1 MFGIIYLFEVI
12 TPFCI
17 AFIIVYLTNPI
28 KIFLDKYINKKF
40 SSFLSIILFILFFLL
55 ILILIFPIIVH
66 QIQNLTLLLPGYLIE
81 IENLLKEINSKY
93 LLSEKIKTVEYSTFF
108 KPVSDSLI
116 NYGNNLIYNS
126 I

>member
-1 MFGIIYLFEVI
+1 MSGLTTKSVEKKIYLFLFFLLIIIFIIYLFEVI

-40 SSFLSIILFILFFLL
+40 SSFLSIIFFILFFLL

-66 QIQNLTLLLPGYLIE
+66 QIQNLTLLLPGY
-81 IENLLKEINSKY
+81 
-93 LLSEKIKTVEYSTFF
+93 
-108 KPVSDSLI
+108 
-116 NYGNNLIYNS
+116 
-126 I
+126 